1 MEESTASAGEAILS
15 PTTVSSLDGYSANP
29 RFVELQKELR
39 FVLTAGVTSLVASR
53 AATPDFEKE
62 AGEETVDQSR
72 RGVPRKNLLGRLDL
86 PEHVSTIKVVGYL
99 QNWIKECAP
108 FLDKFDVS
116 QHFGVQVPLL
126 AQNSPALLYAVLA
139 FSARQAERKNST
151 HQSYD
156 SLELYQRSIRLLSP
170 SLQAREPSVI
180 ATVCI
185 LACLEL
191 MSGSPQDWKRHLEGC
206 ASLYACCGVNG
217 FSGGLVQAVFWC
229 YARMELCGAIISN
242 GTKTTVLPLSEWVPR
257 MSTVS
262 VIESGSLAGNY
273 EEYVKQLFIKA
284 SYACPDMYA
293 NWAVYLCTK
302 ACDMIHRRIKV
313 LELGHNDR
321 DERPF
326 AEQCASLWSELE
338 FWLMHR
344 PSELLPVALIE
355 GKNDQLF
362 PQILFTHWSAISSN
376 QLYHTACII
385 LLEAKSLGQHILQS
399 IPQHSIV
406 WHAKRVC
413 GISLTNSHLGSLVNA
428 IQPLFIAGK
437 HLSHFNE
444 HLAVGR
450 LLERIDKSTGW
461 GALWRLRDLESIW
474 GYDQHEIRSALRPS

>member
-1 MEESTASAGEAILS
+1 MEESTAWAADANLS
-15 PTTVSSLDGYSANP
+15 PITVSSLDGYSANP

-39 FVLTAGVTSLVASR
+39 FVLTAGVTSLVTSR
-53 AATPDFEKE
+53 AATPDFDKPSGDE
-62 AGEETVDQSR
+62 AVRHSR
-72 RGVPRKNLLGRLDL
+72 EGFLRKNLLERIDL
-86 PEHVSTIKVVGYL
+86 PQHVSRINVIKYL
-99 QNWIKECAP
+99 QNWTKECAP

-126 AQNSPALLYAVLA
+126 AQTSPALLYAVLA
-139 FSARQAERKNST
+139 FSARQSERKHGT

-170 SLQAREPSVI
+170 SLQARESSVI

-229 YARMELCGAIISN
+229 YARMELCGSIISN

-257 MSTVS
+257 MPADS
-262 VIESGSLAGNY
+262 VVEHQTLAEKN
-273 EEYVKQLFIKA
+273 EEYVKQLFIKK
-284 SYACPDMYA
+284 SYSCPDMHA

-302 ACDMIHRRIKV
+302 ACDIVHRRIKF
-313 LELGHNDR
+313 LELGHD
-321 DERPF
+321 DQDGRPF
-326 AEQCASLWSELE
+326 SEQCTSLWNELG
-338 FWLMHR
+338 FWLAHR

-355 GKNDQLF
+355 ANSDQLF
-362 PQILFTHWSAISSN
+362 PQILFSHWSAISSN

-385 LLEAKSLGQHILQS
+385 LLEAKSLGQDILPS
-399 IPQHSIV
+399 ISRNLIV

-413 GISLTNSHLGSLVNA
+413 GISLTNSHPGSLVNA
-428 IQPLFIAGK
+428 IQPLFVAGK
-437 HLSHFNE
+437 HLSHFDE

-450 LLERIDKSTGW
+450 LLRKIDRSTGW
-461 GALWRLRDLESIW
+461 GALWRLRELETIW
-474 GYDQHEIRSALRPS
+474 GYDQNEIRSVL